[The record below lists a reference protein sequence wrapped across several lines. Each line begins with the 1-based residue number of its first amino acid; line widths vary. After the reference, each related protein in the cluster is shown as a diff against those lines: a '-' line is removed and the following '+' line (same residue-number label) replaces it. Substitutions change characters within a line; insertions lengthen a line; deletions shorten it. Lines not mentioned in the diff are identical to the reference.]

1 MGNFPTSDTR
11 VEGKCSP
18 LRAASRSNDLQPVQ
32 QERGEYA
39 EIPAASS
46 ADYGAREINCRSM
59 RSNANI
65 ARSITNLGDWT
76 AGCGDL
82 D

>member
-39 EIPAASS
+39 EIPGPSS
-46 ADYGAREINCRSM
+46 ADYGASKINCRSV
-59 RSNANI
+59 RANVNI
-65 ARSITNLGDWT
+65 ARSIANLGNRA